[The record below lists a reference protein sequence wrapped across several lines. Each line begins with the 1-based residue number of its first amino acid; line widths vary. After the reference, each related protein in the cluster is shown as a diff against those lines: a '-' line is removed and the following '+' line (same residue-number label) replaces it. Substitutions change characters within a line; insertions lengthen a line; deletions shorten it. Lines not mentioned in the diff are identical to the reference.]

1 MDLAKQAA
9 ELGIDMVVMDDGWF
23 GKRND
28 DNSSL
33 GDWFVN
39 EKKLGGT
46 LGQLIERVNAQ
57 GVKFGIWIEPEM
69 VNEDSDLY
77 REHPDWALTIPGRM
91 PIRSRNQLLLDFSRK
106 EVREEILKRICAIL
120 DQGNIEYIK
129 WDMNRSMSDVYAGN
143 VPYDYVLGL
152 YDFLEKLTSRYPE
165 ILIEGCSGGGGR
177 FDAGMMYY
185 TPQIWC
191 SDNTDAINRTRIQY
205 GTSFFYPTAVVG
217 SHVSAV
223 PNHQTGRITSLNT
236 RGVVA
241 MAGTFG
247 YEMNPALLSSEE
259 KEEIRTQ
266 LATYRRHQE
275 LIREGDY
282 YRLSD
287 PFKEDVAAWMS
298 VAKDQSQALVSVVR
312 LSAEGNPFGTYVK
325 LKGLDAECFYLEET
339 TGKVY
344 SGMALMQAGILL
356 PMAAI
361 EYEAYQFSFKK
372 MQEAAALYDLL
383 REKIGAERK
392 VISIFGGSGS
402 GKTTMAEILQ
412 QQFLADGI
420 GCFIVHGDDYP
431 HRIPK
436 CNDQE
441 RELIYQKSGETGLN
455 AYLGTPQEIEYDRI
469 NQVLEKFHVGDTEIE
484 LKKMGREDDEIWY
497 EQTNLTGVQVLLLE
511 WTHGGSEYLNGV
523 DVSVYLDSTPEE
535 TKARRIRRGR
545 DENAASAF
553 IQLVLSLEAEKLEQ
567 QAKQADLI
575 VGKDGRVYES

>member
-1 MDLAKQAA
+1 M
-9 ELGIDMVVMDDGWF
+9 
-23 GKRND
+23 
-28 DNSSL
+28 
-33 GDWFVN
+33 

-129 WDMNRSMSDVYAGN
+129 WDMNRSMADVYAGN

-469 NQVLEKFHVGDTEIE
+469 NQVLAKFHVGDTEIE

-497 EQTNLTGVQVLLLE
+497 EQTDLTGVQVLLLE

>member
-1 MDLAKQAA
+1 
-9 ELGIDMVVMDDGWF
+9 
-23 GKRND
+23 
-28 DNSSL
+28 
-33 GDWFVN
+33 
-39 EKKLGGT
+39 
-46 LGQLIERVNAQ
+46 
-57 GVKFGIWIEPEM
+57 
-69 VNEDSDLY
+69 
-77 REHPDWALTIPGRM
+77 
-91 PIRSRNQLLLDFSRK
+91 
-106 EVREEILKRICAIL
+106 
-120 DQGNIEYIK
+120 
-129 WDMNRSMSDVYAGN
+129 
-143 VPYDYVLGL
+143 
-152 YDFLEKLTSRYPE
+152 
-165 ILIEGCSGGGGR
+165 
-177 FDAGMMYY
+177 
-185 TPQIWC
+185 
-191 SDNTDAINRTRIQY
+191 
-205 GTSFFYPTAVVG
+205 
-217 SHVSAV
+217 
-223 PNHQTGRITSLNT
+223 
-236 RGVVA
+236 

-356 PMAAI
+356 PMAVI

-469 NQVLEKFHVGDTEIE
+469 NQVLAKFHVGDTEIE

-497 EQTNLTGVQVLLLE
+497 EQTDLTGVQVLLLE

-553 IQLVLSLEAEKLEQ
+553 IQLVLSLEAQKLEQ

>member
-1 MDLAKQAA
+1 
-9 ELGIDMVVMDDGWF
+9 
-23 GKRND
+23 
-28 DNSSL
+28 
-33 GDWFVN
+33 
-39 EKKLGGT
+39 
-46 LGQLIERVNAQ
+46 
-57 GVKFGIWIEPEM
+57 M

-152 YDFLEKLTSRYPE
+152 YDFLEKLTSRYPD

-312 LSAEGNPFGTYVK
+312 LSAEGNPFGPYVK

-356 PMAAI
+356 PMAVI

-372 MQEAAALYDLL
+372 MQEATELYDLL
-383 REKIGAERK
+383 RKKIGAERK

-469 NQVLEKFHVGDTEIE
+469 NQVLAKFHVGDTEIE

-497 EQTNLTGVQVLLLE
+497 EQTDLTGVQVLLLE

-523 DVSVYLDSTPEE
+523 DISVYLDSTPEE

-553 IQLVLSLEAEKLEQ
+553 IQLVLSLEAQKLEQ